1 MRAEII
7 ARNYAETLLTLAE
20 RHGGAEGMDAF
31 GQAADSLGALVEG
44 DPRFKQFL
52 ETPRISAD
60 EKKRALQLALGGR
73 APEMFIR
80 FVMVLTDKRRQSL
93 LPEIAAAYR
102 GLVDERMGRVR
113 VRVTISHEP
122 DAALQAE
129 IGNSLADRLG
139 KTVIPTFTV
148 DPELLGGMVVQVGD
162 QILDGSL
169 RTRAAQ
175 LRRRLLAVDLPPL
188 ATASAA
194 PAAPAAPAA
203 AV

>member
-20 RHGGAEGMDAF
+20 RQGPDGMEAF
-31 GQAADSLGALVEG
+31 GQAADTLAALVQG
-44 DPRFKQFL
+44 DPRMRQFL
-52 ETPRISAD
+52 ETPRINPD
-60 EKKRALQLALGGR
+60 QKKQALQGALGGR
-73 APEMFIR
+73 APEMFVR
-80 FVMVLTDKRRQSL
+80 FVMVLTDKRRQAL

-102 GLVDERMGRVR
+102 DLVDERMGRVR
-113 VRVTISHEP
+113 VQVTISHAP

-148 DPELLGGMVVQVGD
+148 DPELLGGMVVRVGD
-162 QILDGSL
+162 QILDGSV

-175 LRRRLLAVDLPPL
+175 LRRRLLAADLP
-188 ATASAA
+188 
-194 PAAPAAPAA
+194 PAAPAA
-203 AV
+203 AAV

>member
-1 MRAEII
+1 VRAEII

-20 RHGGAEGMDAF
+20 RHGGTGGLEAF
-31 GQAADSLGALVEG
+31 GQAADSLAALVQG
-44 DPRFKQFL
+44 DPRMRQFL
-52 ETPRISAD
+52 ETPRISPD

-80 FVMVLTDKRRQSL
+80 FVMVLTDKRRQAL

-113 VRVTISHEP
+113 VQVTISHAP

-129 IGNSLADRLG
+129 IGNTLADRLG
-139 KTVIPTFTV
+139 KTVIPTFAV
-148 DPELLGGMVVQVGD
+148 DPELLGGMVVRVGD

-188 ATASAA
+188 V
-194 PAAPAAPAA
+194 PAA
-203 AV
+203 V